1 MISTPK
7 PLDQPPRGLV
17 LYHGPSEIDG
27 EPIVSIATLHSE
39 NRKTG
44 PMVQVWFLRADVNPV
59 VAIHTG
65 ADRSVCGSC
74 PLRGHLKQ
82 ELFSGHH
89 LGIGEHPRTTCRGRA
104 CYVQVDRASKSIWF
118 AWRRGNYPYISPA
131 NASYVTG
138 RYVRLGAYG
147 DPAAVPLESLLP
159 ILNQAAGHTGYTH
172 QWRVAKH
179 LRPWVNASTHTED
192 ESREAISLGW
202 RVFQTADKLPA
213 GLKWCPADRMQCHA
227 CRACRGS
234 SGRNMAI
241 KPHGGICTL
250 YSFAKLQA

>member
-1 MISTPK
+1 MISIPK

-27 EPIVSIATLHSE
+27 EQIVSIATLHSE

-65 ADRSVCGSC
+65 ADRSVCGNC
-74 PLRGHLKQ
+74 PLRGHLEQ

-89 LGIGEHPRTTCRGRA
+89 LGIGEHVRTRNAGRA
-104 CYVQVDRASKSIWF
+104 CYVQVDRAAKSIWL
-118 AWRRGNYPYISPA
+118 AWRRGAYPDISPS
-131 NASYVTG
+131 NARYIAG
-138 RYVRLGAYG
+138 RYVRIGAYG
-147 DPAAVPLESLLP
+147 DPAAVPIDALLP
-159 ILNQAAGHTGYTH
+159 VLNVSAGHTGYTH
-172 QWRVAKH
+172 QWRSAKH

-192 ESREAISLGW
+192 ESREAIAMGW
-202 RVFQTADKLPA
+202 RVFQTADRLPA
-213 GLKWCPADRMQCHA
+213 GLRWCPSDRVQCHA
-227 CRACRGS
+227 CRACCGS

-241 KPHGGICTL
+241 KPHGGFCTL
-250 YSFAKLQA
+250 MNFAKITV